1 MDSLSFL
8 EQAPSG
14 APQPVYVVHGDED
27 FLRRRVLDAL
37 KQRVLGSDDN
47 AAFGFSA
54 YPGDKAVW
62 TAILDELQTLP
73 FLSQQRMVSIESA
86 DTFVTA
92 HRPQLEKYVQSPPR
106 GGVLVLE
113 VKSWPSNTRLYRLLD
128 GAASLSCKSLTGPK
142 LAEWC
147 RRWSSAQYSKQLTT
161 AAAQLLVDLVGPE
174 MGLLDQEL
182 AKLSVYVGDAA
193 RIDTEDVDRLVGNN
207 RAENTFQIFELIGQ
221 GNAAGALALLDR
233 LFGQGEKPI
242 ALLGAFSWQLRKLGQ
257 AARLAANGRPMAEA
271 ISRAGLFKAREAEQL
286 LRHLGRHRAY
296 RLFDWLLSCDLG
308 MKGECE
314 LPPETQLERLVVRL
328 AVPNRETAAKPR

>member
-1 MDSLSFL
+1 MDSLTFL
-8 EQAPSG
+8 EQLAPA

-37 KQRVLGSDDN
+37 KQRILGKDDN

-54 YPGDKAVW
+54 FPGDKAVW
-62 TAILDELQTLP
+62 FSILDELQTLP
-73 FLSQQRMVSIESA
+73 FLSQRRMVSIESA
-86 DTFVTA
+86 DTFITA
-92 HRPQLEKYVQSPPR
+92 HRAQLEKYVQSPPA

-113 VKSWPSNTRLYRLLD
+113 VRSWPATTRLYRLLD
-128 GAASLSCKSLTGPK
+128 GPASLSCKSLTGGK
-142 LAEWC
+142 LSEWC
-147 RRWSSAQYSKQLTT
+147 RRWSSAQHGKQLTT
-161 AAAQLLVDLVGPE
+161 SAAQLLVDLVGPE

-182 AKLSVYVGDAA
+182 AKLAVYVGEAA
-193 RIDTEDVDRLVGNN
+193 RIDGEDVDRLVGNN
-207 RAENTFQIFELIGQ
+207 RAENTFQIFDLIAQ
-221 GNAAGALALLDR
+221 GNAAGALALLDK

-242 ALLGAFSWQLRKLGQ
+242 ALLGAFSWQLRKLAQ
-257 AARLAANGRPMAEA
+257 AARLVSIGRPMAEA

-286 LRHLGRHRAY
+286 LKHLGRRRAY

-328 AVPNRETAAKPR
+328 AAPNRETARR